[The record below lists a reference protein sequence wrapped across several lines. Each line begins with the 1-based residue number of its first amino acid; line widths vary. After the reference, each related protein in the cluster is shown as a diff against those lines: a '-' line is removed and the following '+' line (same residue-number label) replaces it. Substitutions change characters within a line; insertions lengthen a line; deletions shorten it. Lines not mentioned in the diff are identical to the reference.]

1 HEVLTL
7 INSRVQT
14 PVLKLIIDATAAALA
29 VHENKISEGIA
40 AAIPS
45 LILFSCTASAAAEY
59 ANFSSVGQFLAWAI
73 AKIMA
78 GVVATARG
86 DFLDVVSSIEQ

>member
-1 HEVLTL
+1 
-7 INSRVQT
+7 
-14 PVLKLIIDATAAALA
+14 
-29 VHENKISEGIA
+29 
-40 AAIPS
+40 
-45 LILFSCTASAAAEY
+45 AAEY

-86 DFLDVVSSIEQ
+86 DFLDVVSSIEQALAALSAETSLPWQLPGRLLLARAYAALG

>member
-1 HEVLTL
+1 RAELKTTDGMIRVMVRYCDVL
-7 INSRVQT
+7 
-14 PVLKLIIDATAAALA
+14 ALTHTGQLDLA
-29 VHENKISEGIA
+29 DKR
-40 AAIPS
+40 
-45 LILFSCTASAAAEY
+45 AAEY

>member
-40 AAIPS
+40 AAMTVLDDPQAPKQAVE
-45 LILFSCTASAAAEY
+45 FAAFA
-59 ANFSSVGQFLAWAI
+59 AGLALPVAGRGQEFEPI
-73 AKIMA
+73 
-78 GVVATARG
+78 
-86 DFLDVVSSIEQ
+86 